1 MGTAGT
7 VVAVG
12 RGLAGAPTSIVV
24 GTGAAWEVCAGSD
37 GEAVTMVVS
46 RIAFAV
52 DVVDVAAGRF
62 VIGGAPHAVAAI
74 TRTRIAVWR
83 MLVDTGMSP
92 TLQCVLTPLGAPRK
106 QGKGARS

>member
-1 MGTAGT
+1 

-37 GEAVTMVVS
+37 GEAVTMVAAGWVS
-46 RIAFAV
+46 ETASTGV
-52 DVVDVAAGRF
+52 LSAGRF
-62 VIGGAPHAVAAI
+62 VAGGAPHAVAAI

-83 MLVDTGMSP
+83 MLVDTRMSL
-92 TLQCVLTPLGAPRK
+92 TLQCGLTPLGAPRK